1 MDIATIIISAVVL
14 LLLFY
19 LVSIYNHLVRIKH
32 NVSKAWSRCV
42 SNTMYPRPGRTLMCY

>member
-1 MDIATIIISAVVL
+1 MDIATIVTSAIVV

-32 NVSKAWSRCV
+32 NVSGLV
-42 SNTMYPRPGRTLMCY
+42 EH